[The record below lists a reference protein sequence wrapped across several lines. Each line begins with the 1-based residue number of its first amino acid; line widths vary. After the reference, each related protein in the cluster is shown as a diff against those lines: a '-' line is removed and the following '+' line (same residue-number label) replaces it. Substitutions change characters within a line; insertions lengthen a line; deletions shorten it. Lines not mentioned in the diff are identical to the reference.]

1 MLNVVSIL
9 IGFLALLF
17 AVPGLIPFLGW
28 LNWAAIPIALVG
40 LGIGAL
46 SRGTAGRNFNLVV
59 LVIAVIRLSIT
70 GGFI

>member
-9 IGFLALLF
+9 IGVVALLF

-28 LNWAAIPIALVG
+28 LNWMVIPIALVG
-40 LGIGAL
+40 AGVGAM
-46 SRGTAGRNFNLVV
+46 SRGNAGRNFNLVV

-70 GGFI
+70 GGFV